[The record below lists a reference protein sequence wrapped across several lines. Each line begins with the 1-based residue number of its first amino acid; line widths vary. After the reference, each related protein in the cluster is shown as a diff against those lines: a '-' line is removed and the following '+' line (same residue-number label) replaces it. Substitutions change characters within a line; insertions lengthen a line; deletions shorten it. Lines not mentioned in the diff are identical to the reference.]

1 MCKGCAAVLMRKF
14 DVKMFGVALSK
25 YRTTILLMVPP
36 VLLLIA
42 KNSVFDNFDFSVR
55 RFQGRR

>member
-1 MCKGCAAVLMRKF
+1 MRKF